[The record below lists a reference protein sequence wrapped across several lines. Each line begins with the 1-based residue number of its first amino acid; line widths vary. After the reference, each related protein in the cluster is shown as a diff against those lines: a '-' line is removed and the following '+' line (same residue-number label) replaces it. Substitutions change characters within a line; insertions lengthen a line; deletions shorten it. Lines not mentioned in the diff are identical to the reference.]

1 MKLLT
6 DNLNINA
13 YVDEQKAIA
22 FCNEF
27 FNGNKPKY
35 ILGTNEWAKSIAEV
49 IEVDGFVDDFTNAQ
63 EFLGKSITKTQ
74 NLTENAMVVSANVLG
89 RPLTVQKKLMDQGV
103 QHIDYFA
110 FRKYSEKKLK
120 PVLFWDEFKSNFS
133 KYSDKYE
140 WVYSLFQ
147 DEQSKLEFTKILNF
161 RLSGN
166 LSYMNG
172 FTDIQYRQYFED
184 FLNLKK
190 EGEVFVD
197 VGGFDG
203 YTSLEFIKRC
213 PDYAGIHVFEPEPS
227 NMAIVKKKLSGYPRV
242 NFYSHGLSN
251 QTQTLRFDVKGSA
264 SRISEHGDIAI
275 KVDRLDK
282 VLNEP
287 FTFLKMDIEGGE
299 IWAIEGMKQAINDY
313 HPRLAISVYHRHD
326 DFWRIPELILS
337 YRNDYDIFFRHYTEG
352 VTETVMFFIPKKSND
367 VI

>member
-1 MKLLT
+1 MKLLPN
-6 DNLNINA
+6 NLNIDA
-13 YVDEQKAIA
+13 HVDDENAIA
-22 FCNEF
+22 FCDEF
-27 FNGNKPKY
+27 FNSSKPKY
-35 ILGTNEWAKSIAEV
+35 ILGRNEWAKSIAEV
-49 IEVDGFVDDFTNAQ
+49 IEVDGFVDDFTNDR
-63 EFLGKSITKTQ
+63 EFLGKIITKSH
-74 NLTENAMVVSANVLG
+74 NLPPNSMVVFTVVGVCPLKVREQLVALNV
-89 RPLTVQKKLMDQGV
+89 QY
-103 QHIDYFA
+103 IDYFA
-110 FRKYSEKKLK
+110 FRRYSAKKLK

-133 KYSDKYE
+133 KCSDKYE

-161 RLSGN
+161 RLSSN

-213 PDYAGIHVFEPEPS
+213 PGYVGIHVFEPEP
-227 NMAIVKKKLSGYPRV
+227 NNLHAVKKKLSGYPRV

-251 QTQTLRFDVKGSA
+251 RTQTLRFDVKGSA
-264 SRISEHGDIAI
+264 SRISENGDIDI

-282 VLNEP
+282 VLNKH

-299 IWAIEGMKQAINDY
+299 IWAIEGMKQAINNY

-367 VI
+367 VV